1 MQRPGIEKLRLAGA
15 LAITC
20 GSVLLPV
27 SAPVVAQ
34 ETGAISVE
42 PNALNDGA
50 SVDAI
55 LAALYDVISG
65 AAGEERDW
73 DRFRALFHSDARLIA
88 TAIRANGTTAIRSM
102 TPDDYIRGNDA
113 ALVGEGFFESEIA
126 RRTESF
132 GAITHVWSTYEARQ
146 TSSQTQPV
154 MRGINSLQL
163 VNDGDRW
170 WIAHLAWSAETP
182 RAVLPSRYLSQE
194 AD

>member
-1 MQRPGIEKLRLAGA
+1 MQRLGIEKLRLAGA

-20 GSVLLPV
+20 GGMLSAI

-34 ETGAISVE
+34 DTGAISVE
-42 PNALNDGA
+42 ASALKDGA
-50 SVDAI
+50 SIDAI

-73 DRFRALFHSDARLIA
+73 DRFRSLFHSDARLIA
-88 TAIRANGTTAIRSM
+88 TAIRADGTTAIRSM
-102 TPDDYIRGNDA
+102 TPDEYIRNNDA

-132 GAITHVWSTYEARQ
+132 GAITHVWSTYEAHQ
-146 TSSQTQPV
+146 SSSRTQPI

-163 VNDGDRW
+163 MNDGDRW

-182 RAVLPSRYLSQE
+182 RAVLPSRYLPQE
-194 AD
+194 TD